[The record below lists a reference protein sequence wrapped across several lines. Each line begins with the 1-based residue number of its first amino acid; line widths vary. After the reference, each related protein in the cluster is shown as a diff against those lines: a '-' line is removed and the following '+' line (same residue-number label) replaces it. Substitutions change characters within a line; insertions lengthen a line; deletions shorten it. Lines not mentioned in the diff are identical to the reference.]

1 MSIFSSSDINFFK
14 TLINEAGQK
23 ALSIQRTRPA
33 VSRKS
38 DSTIVTEADTLVQNY
53 VTSEIIKKYPEI
65 NFICEE
71 ISTELKK
78 DIKKDTISAIIDPID
93 GTAVYSMRLPTWC
106 VSIGILKGFD
116 PVYGFVY
123 SPGCGMLFHNDDNH
137 TYLNDEI
144 IRADENLVIDSETN
158 IFTAAEVQKIFK
170 INFPGKIRNIGSTA
184 LHACLCAD
192 SALNRTAAFLGRSY
206 LWDWVGAFS
215 ILRNSGSGF
224 KYLSGKEIDIE
235 EVIKNENKLTDYVL
249 AYSGVDF
256 NTAKNFFKP
265 ID

>member
-1 MSIFSSSDINFFK
+1 MSIFSSPDINFFK
-14 TLINEAGQK
+14 SLITEAGQK
-23 ALSIQRTRPA
+23 ALTIQRTRPA
-33 VSRKS
+33 LIRKS
-38 DSTIVTEADTLVQNY
+38 DSTIVTEADTLVQNFI
-53 VTSEIIKKYPEI
+53 VSKIFKKYHDI

-71 ISTELKK
+71 KTSQGKNI
-78 DIKKDTISAIIDPID
+78 INKDTITAIIDPID

-106 VSIGILKGFD
+106 VSIGILKGFE

-123 SPGCGMLFHNDDNH
+123 SPGCGMLFYNDDEN

-144 IRADENLVIDSETN
+144 IMADENLRIDSETN

-192 SALNRTAAFLGRSY
+192 SAVNRTAAFLGKSY
-206 LWDWVGAFS
+206 IWDWAAAFP
-215 ILRNSGSGF
+215 ILKNSGSGF
-224 KYLSGKEIDIE
+224 KYFSGKEIDLE
-235 EVIKNENKLTDYVL
+235 KVIQNGNKFTDYVL

-256 NTAKNFFKP
+256 KAAKNFFIP
-265 ID
+265 IV

>member
-1 MSIFSSSDINFFK
+1 MSIFSSAEIDYFK
-14 TLINEAGQK
+14 TLITVAGQK

-33 VSRKS
+33 VTRKS
-38 DSTIVTEADTLVQNY
+38 DSTIVTEADTLVQDY
-53 VTSEIIKKYPEI
+53 VTSEIVKKYPEI

-78 DIKKDTISAIIDPID
+78 DINKDTISAIIDPID

-106 VSIGILKGFD
+106 VSIGILKGFE

-144 IRADENLVIDSETN
+144 IRADANLKIDSETN
-158 IFTAAEVQKIFK
+158 IFTAAEIQKLFNIK
-170 INFPGKIRNIGSTA
+170 FPGKLRNIGSTA
-184 LHACLCAD
+184 LHACLCTD
-192 SALNRTAAFLGRSY
+192 NEVNRTVAFLGRSY
-206 LWDWVGAFS
+206 LWDWAAAFS
-215 ILRNSGSGF
+215 ILRNSGAGY
-224 KYLSGKEIDIE
+224 KYFSGKEIDIE
-235 EVIKNENKLTDYVL
+235 EVIKNGNKLTDYVL

-256 NTAKNFFKP
+256 DTARNFFKP
-265 ID
+265 IT